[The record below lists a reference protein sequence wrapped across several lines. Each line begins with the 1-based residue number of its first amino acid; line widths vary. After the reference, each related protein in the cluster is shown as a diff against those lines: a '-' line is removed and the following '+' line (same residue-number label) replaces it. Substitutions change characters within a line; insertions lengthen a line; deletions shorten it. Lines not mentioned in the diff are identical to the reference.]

1 MKTVYIS
8 SNNILSPLGF
18 TSKENIDQIIKEK
31 SGITLQ
37 NIIGKIPSYAALIIN
52 DNLNQAFQTI
62 CDNYGFNKLEKMM
75 LLSLKD
81 TISKASFSITA
92 KTALIIATTKG
103 NVNVLNSKLSYIAK
117 EKVYLSELGKQIKN
131 FFGFINEPIIVSNA
145 CVSGVLAVAVA
156 KRLIQNEFYDNA
168 FIVGGDL
175 VSEFTLS
182 GFKSFQAIS
191 DQPCKPFSKYR
202 NGITLGEA
210 AASLAITSN
219 NNSDETIQ
227 IIGDSSCNDANHIS
241 GPSRNG
247 EGLYRSIQSALKE
260 AEISAETIDYISAHG
275 TGTQYNDEMEAVAF
289 NRAKLKNIPVNS
301 LKGYYG
307 HTLGA
312 SGLLETIVAVHSMN
326 NNKLYTSLGMDE
338 LGVSV
343 PLNVI
348 KKTQEKYISTIL
360 KTASGFGGCNAAII
374 LKKINFEKKS

>member
-52 DNLNQAFQTI
+52 DKLNQAFQII

-75 LLSLKD
+75 ILSLKD
-81 TISKASFSITA
+81 TILKASFSITA

-103 NVNVLNSKLSYIAK
+103 NVNILSSKLSYIAK

-260 AEISAETIDYISAHG
+260 AEISPETIDYISAHG

-348 KKTQEKYISTIL
+348 KKIQEKYISTIL

-374 LKKINFEKKS
+374 LKK

>member
-1 MKTVYIS
+1 MKAVYIS

-62 CDNYGFNKLEKMM
+62 CDIYGFNKLEKMM

-103 NVNVLNSKLSYIAK
+103 NINVLNSKLSYIAK
-117 EKVYLSELGKQIKN
+117 ERVYLSELGKQIKN

-175 VSEFTLS
+175 ISEFTLS

-289 NRAKLKNIPVNS
+289 SRAKLNNIPVNS

-348 KKTQEKYISTIL
+348 KKIQEKYISTIL

>member
-103 NVNVLNSKLSYIAK
+103 NVNILSSKLSYIAK

-260 AEISAETIDYISAHG
+260 AEISPETIDYISAHG

-348 KKTQEKYISTIL
+348 KKIQEKYISTIL

>member
-260 AEISAETIDYISAHG
+260 AEISPETIDYISAHG

-348 KKTQEKYISTIL
+348 KKIQEKYISTIL

>member
-1 MKTVYIS
+1 MKAVYIS

-37 NIIGKIPSYAALIIN
+37 NIIGKIPNYAALIIN
-52 DNLNQAFQTI
+52 DKLNQAFQII

-81 TISKASFSITA
+81 TISKASFAITA

-117 EKVYLSELGKQIKN
+117 ERVYLSELGKHIKN

-145 CVSGVLAVAVA
+145 CVSGVLAVAVG

-175 VSEFTLS
+175 ISEFTLS
-182 GFKSFQAIS
+182 GFKSLHAIS

-241 GPSRNG
+241 GPSREG
-247 EGLYRSIQSALKE
+247 EGLYRSIQSTLKE
-260 AEISAETIDYISAHG
+260 AEISPETIDYISAHG

-312 SGLLETIVAVHSMN
+312 SGLLEMIVAVHSMN

-348 KKTQEKYISTIL
+348 KKIQEKYISTIL

-374 LKKINFEKKS
+374 LKKNKF

>member
-1 MKTVYIS
+1 
-8 SNNILSPLGF
+8 
-18 TSKENIDQIIKEK
+18 
-31 SGITLQ
+31 
-37 NIIGKIPSYAALIIN
+37 
-52 DNLNQAFQTI
+52 
-62 CDNYGFNKLEKMM
+62 M

-117 EKVYLSELGKQIKN
+117 ERVYLSELGKQIKN

-175 VSEFTLS
+175 ISEFTLS

-260 AEISAETIDYISAHG
+260 AEISAEAIDYISAHG

-289 NRAKLKNIPVNS
+289 NRAKLNNIPVNS

-348 KKTQEKYISTIL
+348 KKIQEKYISTIL